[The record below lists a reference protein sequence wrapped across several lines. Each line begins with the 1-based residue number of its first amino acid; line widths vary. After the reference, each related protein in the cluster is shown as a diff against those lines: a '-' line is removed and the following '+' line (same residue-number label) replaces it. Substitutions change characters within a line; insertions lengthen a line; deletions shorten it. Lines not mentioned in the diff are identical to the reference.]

1 MEFDTPQQTLAYVGR
16 LLFERRL
23 ADFAGG
29 NLSLRV
35 GELIYITPRFSGA
48 RQHWNV
54 DPTTIVSGRIDSDE
68 VLRHPN
74 FSREGKAHLA
84 VYRSYPEANA
94 IIHSHSFH
102 ILPFCAAARPIPP
115 VLEATEKFGVIQ
127 VLPFAHSHSQ
137 ALAENVVKGLAGQ
150 RERISGHAAALLLPK
165 HGLFTVSKDIYLCL
179 DAVERI
185 DWNAWCILAQKLM
198 PDA

>member
-1 MEFDTPQQTLAYVGR
+1 MIFDTPQETLAYVGR

-29 NLSLRV
+29 NISMRV
-35 GELIYITPRFSGA
+35 GEQIYITPRFSGA
-48 RQHWNV
+48 RQQWNV
-54 DPTTIVSGRIDSDE
+54 DPMTIVSGRIDTDE
-68 VLRHPN
+68 VLNHPDY
-74 FSREGKAHLA
+74 SREGKAHLT
-84 VYRSYPEANA
+84 VYRNFPEANA

-102 ILPFCAAARPIPP
+102 ILPFCAALKPIPP

-127 VLPFAHSHSQ
+127 VLPYAPAHSME
-137 ALAENVVKGLAGQ
+137 LAANVVKGLEDQ
-150 RERISGHAAALLLPK
+150 RERITKHAAALLLPK

-198 PDA
+198 PEA

>member
-1 MEFDTPQQTLAYVGR
+1 MIFDTPQETLAYVGR

-29 NLSLRV
+29 NISLRV
-35 GELIYITPRFSGA
+35 GEQIFITPRFSGA
-48 RQHWNV
+48 RQQWNV
-54 DPTTIVSGRIDSDE
+54 DPMTIVSGSIDSDE
-68 VLRHPN
+68 VLSQPN

-84 VYRSYPEANA
+84 VYRNFPEANA

-102 ILPFCAAARPIPP
+102 VMPFCAAGKPIQP
-115 VLEATEKFGVIQ
+115 VLEATEKFGVIR
-127 VLPFAHSHSQ
+127 VLPFAPAHSQ
-137 ALAENVVKGLAGQ
+137 ELASNVVKELDNQ
-150 RERISGHAAALLLPK
+150 RERITKHAAALLLPK

-185 DWNAWCILAQKLM
+185 DWNAWCLLAQKLL
-198 PDA
+198 PEA

>member
-1 MEFDTPQQTLAYVGR
+1 MIFDTPQETLAYVGR

-29 NLSLRV
+29 NISLRV
-35 GELIYITPRFSGA
+35 GDEIFITPRFSGA
-48 RQHWNV
+48 RQQWNV
-54 DPTTIVSGRIDSDE
+54 DPMTIVYGRIDNDE
-68 VLRHPN
+68 VLNHPN

-84 VYRSYPEANA
+84 VYRSFPEANA

-102 ILPFCAAARPIPP
+102 VMPFCAAEKPIPP

-127 VLPFAHSHSQ
+127 VLPFASAHSKE
-137 ALAENVVKGLAGQ
+137 LASNVIKGLEPQ
-150 RERISGHAAALLLPK
+150 RERITKHAAALLLPR

-198 PDA
+198 PEA